1 MGIKQQI
8 VDIMKKIIGLFML
21 GTVLFL
27 GACDDTEDITPSMAD
42 HNRLEELLDAS
53 FPELISFKDKYGTY
67 ILYQFDSL
75 LDFAYQFEMGDDWR
89 KAKLTYL
96 EKEMVDDAY
105 QFLKENFISCYPDSV
120 IQEYFPR
127 KLLLC
132 SKIIS
137 SKVLGLSQPVKGEH
151 QVVANIN
158 SMTIAGLDKAALGR
172 LSVLERTAYVQQI
185 HYMYLAGY
193 MVNCRR
199 NLFVEDKF
207 FDTCNKLY
215 GTKIDRTSSMD
226 EDYYMKRGF
235 FPLASSV
242 HYYPL
247 KVEDLESFIQH
258 TVKMDETTKAKVDNY
273 SVMRNKIQFVVRAM
287 KAMGVD
293 IAGINPLLES
303 YL

>member
-1 MGIKQQI
+1 MR
-8 VDIMKKIIGLFML
+8 KIIGMLIL

-27 GACDDTEDITPSMAD
+27 GGCDDTEDVTPSMSD
-42 HNRLEELLDAS
+42 NDRMEELLDAS
-53 FPELISFKDKYGTY
+53 FPELVSFKDKYGTY

-75 LDFAYQFEMGDDWR
+75 RDFAYQFEMGDDWR

-96 EKEMVDDAY
+96 KKEEVAPAY

-120 IQEYFPR
+120 ILEYFPR

-132 SKIIS
+132 SKITS
-137 SKVLGLSQPVKGEH
+137 SKVLGLSQPERGEH

-158 SMTIAGLDKAALGR
+158 SMTIARLDQAALGR
-172 LSVLERTAYVQQI
+172 LSDQTRLAYIRQI

-193 MVNCRR
+193 VVNCRR

-207 FDTCNKLY
+207 FDACDKLY
-215 GTKIDRTSSMD
+215 GTKVDQAGTVED
-226 EDYYMKRGF
+226 DYYMRRGF
-235 FPLASSV
+235 FPLASGV
-242 HYYPL
+242 RYYPL
-247 KVEDLESFIQH
+247 QVEDLEIFIQQS
-258 TVKMDETTKAKVDNY
+258 VKMDEAAKAKIDAY
-273 SVMRNKIQFVVRAM
+273 SVVRNKVQFVVRAL

-293 IAGINPLLES
+293 VVRINPLLES